1 MRKLS
6 VLVAHLPPESALT
19 AALRVEHNSLSDDER
34 AELEKDAPEPDAES
48 EQWSRLEMLIASVRD
63 EMHFLRHSYE
73 SAHHKGKLKWKPEPV
88 ARPGVKPK
96 RKERRP
102 LNDVQVDVLWSH
114 LQSQLDS

>member
-19 AALRVEHNSLSDDER
+19 AALRVDQNSLSDDER
-34 AELEKDAPEPDAES
+34 AEIEAQTDEHDVET

-63 EMHFLRHSYE
+63 EMHFLRHSYD
-73 SAHHKGKLKWKPEPV
+73 SAHHKGRLKWKPEPV

-102 LNDVQVDVLWSH
+102 LNDVQVDALWSH